1 MKKLVAILM
10 AMVML
15 LGMVGAQ
22 AEIEYTE
29 VKSIKASTA
38 LCETL
43 TANGDFRQTLM
54 WAFFHSALDENIIKR
69 YVYGY
74 CSGEDQVSVDDDEIY
89 YTVSDGTL
97 VFTDGTLAFGAEIN
111 EAKAYMMML
120 SVFNMYS
127 EYGFVLT
134 KIEE

>member
-15 LGMVGAQ
+15 LSMVGAQ

-29 VKSIKASTA
+29 VKSMTASTA
-38 LCETL
+38 LGETL
-43 TANGDFRQTLM
+43 KANGNIRQSLM
-54 WAFFHSALDENIIKR
+54 WGFFHSALDSNIVKR

-74 CSGEDQVSVDDDEIY
+74 CSEEDQVNVDDDTIY

-97 VFTDGTLAFGAEIN
+97 VFTDGTLTFGAEIN
-111 EAKAYMMML
+111 EASAYFMML
-120 SVFNMYS
+120 TVYSMYS
-127 EYGFVLT
+127 EYGIFLS